1 MNESTVETAHPIA
14 EPDRIQSLDV
24 LRGFALL
31 GILTLNILG
40 FGLHSAGYFS
50 PLIGLGETESS
61 RLINLSV
68 WGGVSV
74 FFEGALRCLFSMLFG
89 AGVVLFT
96 ASRSK
101 ASSLYF
107 KRNFWLLAFGL
118 FDAYVL
124 LWVGDILI
132 VYALC
137 GGLLYFFRN
146 MSPRGLIVVATV
158 LLLLMSAF
166 NTASGFFFSEARE
179 TGDVAWT
186 EFSRDLIPSEEA
198 YEQQLAERR
207 HGYFAAARFN
217 AREMTEVLVQVIP
230 MFLFWDALAMMLIGM
245 AAFKLGV
252 LDASWPASRYVKLA
266 GIGFGLGLAANLYEL
281 WLSVEAEYDLL
292 VTFPFFQP
300 TYHVGRLG
308 MALGYLGVVMLV
320 CKRGMFPRARRSLA
334 AVGRLALTNYLMQSL
349 IGLVLFTGFGFALVG
364 ELERWQL
371 YPVVLAIWALQLWFS
386 PWWLDRHRFGPLE
399 WLWRSLTYGTRLMN
413 GSGDVDP
420 KTRGCQADLQ

>member
-1 MNESTVETAHPIA
+1 MRADGTVSESVVESPHPVA
-14 EPDRIQSLDV
+14 ESDRIQSLDV

-61 RLINLSV
+61 RLVNLGV

-74 FFEGALRCLFSMLFG
+74 FFEGAMRCLFSMLFG

-96 ASRSK
+96 VGRSK
-101 ASSLYF
+101 AGRLYF

-137 GGLLYFFRN
+137 GGVLYFFRN
-146 MSPRGLIVVATV
+146 LSPRRLIAMAVVLM
-158 LLLLMSAF
+158 LLTSAF
-166 NTASGFFFSEARE
+166 GAASGFFFSEARE
-179 TGDVAWT
+179 TGDAVWT

-198 YEQQLAERR
+198 YEQELSERR
-207 HGYFAAARFN
+207 HGYLAAARFN
-217 AREMTEVLVQVIP
+217 ARAMVEMLFLTIP
-230 MFLFWDALAMMLIGM
+230 LFLFWDALAMMLIGM
-245 AAFKLGV
+245 ALFKLGV

-266 GIGFGLGLAANLYEL
+266 AMGFGLGLAANLYEL
-281 WLSVEAEYDLL
+281 WLSVQAEYDLL
-292 VTFPFFQP
+292 ATFPFFQP
-300 TYHVGRLG
+300 TYHVGRLAT
-308 MALGYLGVVMLV
+308 ALGYLGLVMLV
-320 CKRGMFPRARRSLA
+320 CKRAMFPRVRRSLA
-334 AVGRLALTNYLMQSL
+334 AVGRLALTNNLMHSL

-364 ELERWQL
+364 EFERWQL

-386 PWWLDRHRFGPLE
+386 PWWLERHRFGPLE
-399 WLWRSLTYGTRLMN
+399 WLWRTLTYGARPT
-413 GSGDVDP
+413 
-420 KTRGCQADLQ
+420 